1 MADQKTEDRGRKT
14 EDGRQRAD
22 LAASRHSVLC
32 PLSSDTYLCFDF
44 GNKKIGA
51 AVGQTITATAS
62 PLQTIRSINQNPN
75 WEIITKLIQEWRPAG
90 LVVGISRQA
99 DGSDNPITHRMLK
112 FCRQLEGRYQLPVY
126 QQDETL
132 STFEAKQLLFDEVS
146 VNAGKLWEVQDQL
159 AAQLILQTWLNDYK
173 NRIIKC

>member
-1 MADQKTEDRGRKT
+1 MQD
-14 EDGRQRAD
+14 
-22 LAASRHSVLC
+22 
-32 PLSSDTYLCFDF
+32 PLLSKINVDTYLCFDF
-44 GNKKIGA
+44 GYKKIGT

-62 PLQTIRSINQNPN
+62 PLQTIRSINQSPD
-75 WEIITKLIQEWRPAG
+75 WDIISKLIKEWQPAG

-99 DGSDNPITHRMLK
+99 DGSDNPVTQRMLK

-132 STFEAKQLLFDEVS
+132 STFEAKQMLFDELN

-159 AAQLILQTWLNDYK
+159 AAQLILQSWLNDY
-173 NRIIKC
+173 IKKDY

>member
-1 MADQKTEDRGRKT
+1 MHDPLLAKTST
-14 EDGRQRAD
+14 
-22 LAASRHSVLC
+22 
-32 PLSSDTYLCFDF
+32 DTYLGFDF
-44 GNKKIGA
+44 GSKKIGA
-51 AVGQTITATAS
+51 AIGQTITLTAS

-75 WEIITKLIQEWRPAG
+75 WEIISKLIQEWRPAG

-99 DGSDNPITHRMLK
+99 DGSDNPITPRMLK

-146 VNAGKLWEVQDQL
+146 VNATRLWEVQDQL
-159 AAQLILQTWLNDYK
+159 AAQLILQTWLNNYK
-173 NRIIKC
+173 KGSAHPLEK